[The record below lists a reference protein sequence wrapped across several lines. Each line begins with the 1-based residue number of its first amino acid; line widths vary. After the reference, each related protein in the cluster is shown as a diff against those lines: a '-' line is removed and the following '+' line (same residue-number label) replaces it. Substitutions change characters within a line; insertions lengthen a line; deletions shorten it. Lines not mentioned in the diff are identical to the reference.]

1 MTRKFF
7 VIKNMSC
14 SSSPATTPPSS
25 PREYSHEH
33 EDIINKFLSNL
44 LLTDNDK
51 KDIIEESAKEMI
63 EVAIEKEK
71 EKERQKRN
79 EYMRNYRLKN
89 KDKIKAQQ
97 KEYRKRQ
104 KAKKC
109 EC

>member
-1 MTRKFF
+1 
-7 VIKNMSC
+7 MSC
-14 SSSPATTPPSS
+14 STSPATTPPSS
-25 PREYSHEH
+25 PRQYSQEH
-33 EDIINKFLSNL
+33 EDIINEFLANL
-44 LLTDNDK
+44 TIQD
-51 KDIIEESAKEMI
+51 
-63 EVAIEKEK
+63 IEKIHRDKRVAEAI

-109 EC
+109 ECEVCGVIHK